1 MGLDFSHSNAH
12 WSYSGFYDFR
22 RRLAQEINVD
32 LEMMD
37 GFGGDIPFDLI
48 KDSIEPLLNHSDC
61 GGGLTPADCARVAPM
76 LRELVKGWADD
87 DYDKRHAL
95 TLAEGME
102 EAIAED
108 LSLIHISEP
117 TRLGMI
123 SYAVFCLKQKKK

>member
-61 GGGLTPADCARVAPM
+61 GGGLTPSAVSYTH
-76 LRELVKGWADD
+76 LRAHETRHDLVC
-87 DYDKRHAL
+87 
-95 TLAEGME
+95 
-102 EAIAED
+102 
-108 LSLIHISEP
+108 
-117 TRLGMI
+117 RL
-123 SYAVFCLKQKKK
+123 LLEKKKKLKKNIYGQMLHEVNTEHKLLLVTIK

>member
-12 WSYSGFYDFR
+12 WSYSGFYNFR

-37 GFGGDIPFDLI
+37 GFGGGIPFDLI

-61 GGGLTPADCARVAPM
+61 GGGLTPSDCAKVAPR

-87 DYDKRHAL
+87 DYDKINAL
-95 TLAEGME
+95 RLAEGME
-102 EAIAED
+102 EAISKDVNFE
-108 LSLIHISEP
+108 
-117 TRLGMI
+117 
-123 SYAVFCLKQKKK
+123 FC